1 MIFAFTLLL
10 PLLALAVWAFWRLSP
25 QPPDPRPVLW
35 FNWAVTILSLAICVA
50 VVIYVRR
57 TMTGATDH
65 AWWPVVSAFYGLV
78 AIPLCLAVGGGIRRL
93 IFGARET
100 SKPLEISQDLSKTRF

>member
-1 MIFAFTLLL
+1 MIFALTLLL

-25 QPPDPRPVLW
+25 QPADPRPVLW
-35 FNWAVTILSLAICVA
+35 FNWTVTVLSLAICVA

-57 TMTGATDH
+57 TMTGSTDH

-93 IFGARET
+93 IFGRREAA
-100 SKPLEISQDLSKTRF
+100 KPLEISQDLSKTRF

>member
-1 MIFAFTLLL
+1 MIFALTLLL

-25 QPPDPRPVLW
+25 KPPDPRTVLW
-35 FNWAVTILSLAICVA
+35 FNWAVTVLSLAVCVA

-57 TMTGATDH
+57 TMSGAADH

-78 AIPLCLAVGGGIRRL
+78 AIPLCLAVGAGIRHL
-93 IFGARET
+93 LFGAREPA
-100 SKPLEISQDLSKTRF
+100 KPLEISQDLSKTRF